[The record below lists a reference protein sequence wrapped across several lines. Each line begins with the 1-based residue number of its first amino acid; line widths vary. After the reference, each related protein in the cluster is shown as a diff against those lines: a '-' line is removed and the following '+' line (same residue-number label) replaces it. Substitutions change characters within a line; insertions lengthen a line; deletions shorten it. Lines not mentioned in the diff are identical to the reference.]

1 MSSLAR
7 SGQSS
12 AILNNV
18 DSGTI
23 VELARFSRSVGA
35 FQEALLT
42 AVMQHVEAEVGA
54 FGIGSVV
61 SPATLG
67 FRADVVGDWASIR
80 RRHGAELGPVLAAA
94 RAGVAVDAEILGEM
108 RVRSTRYFA
117 EVVRPHGGRETLCAL
132 PTWDGAPVGC
142 LWLGRCGPRGRFRR
156 RDVAGVGALLPAI
169 AMASVAMAARRIGPT
184 AGTTLSARES
194 EIVDLLRL
202 GLRSREIAGALG
214 TSTNTVRN
222 QIWRLMARLGAG
234 TRGELIARC
243 GPDDHG

>member
-1 MSSLAR
+1 
-7 SGQSS
+7 
-12 AILNNV
+12 V

-23 VELARFSRSVGA
+23 VELARSSRSAAA
-35 FQEALLT
+35 FQQALLT
-42 AVMQHVEAEVGA
+42 AVMQHVEADVGA
-54 FGIGSVV
+54 FGIGAVV
-61 SPATLG
+61 SPATHG
-67 FRADVVGDWASIR
+67 FQADVVRDWASTR
-80 RRHGAELGPVLAAA
+80 RRHATELGPVLAAA

-108 RVRSTRYFA
+108 RVRSSRYFA

-132 PTWDGAPVGC
+132 PTWGGQPVGC
-142 LWLGRCGPRGRFRR
+142 LWLGRCGPRGRFHR
-156 RDVAGVGALLPAI
+156 RDVAGVTALLPAI
-169 AMASVAMAARRIGPT
+169 AMASVVMAAQRIRPT

-243 GPDDHG
+243 GPTDHG

>member
-1 MSSLAR
+1 VVACKQGPR
-7 SGQSS
+7 S
-12 AILNNV
+12 AILNDV

-23 VELARFSRSVGA
+23 VELARSARSAGE
-35 FQEALLT
+35 FQQALLP
-42 AVMQHVEAEVGA
+42 AVMQYVGADVAAFEVGGA
-54 FGIGSVV
+54 D
-61 SPATLG
+61 SPATSG
-67 FRADVVGDWASIR
+67 FRADVVGDWASTR
-80 RRHGAELGPVLAAA
+80 RRHTGELGPVLAAA
-94 RAGVAVDAEILGEM
+94 RAGVAIDAEILGET
-108 RVRSTRYFA
+108 RVRSTRYFS

-132 PTWDGAPVGC
+132 PTWGGVPAGC

-156 RDVAGVGALLPAI
+156 RDVAGVAALLPAI
-169 AMASVAMAARRIGPT
+169 ALTSVVMAARPIRPP
-184 AGTTLSARES
+184 AGAALSARES

-243 GPDDHG
+243 RANDHR